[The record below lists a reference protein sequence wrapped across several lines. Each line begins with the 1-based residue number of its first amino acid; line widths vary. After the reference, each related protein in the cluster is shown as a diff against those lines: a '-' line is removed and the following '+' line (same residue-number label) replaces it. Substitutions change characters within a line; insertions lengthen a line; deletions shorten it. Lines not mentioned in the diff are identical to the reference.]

1 MSARSLSESGRL
13 GAGKPAVLPGE
24 HVGGGRGVERASEP
38 EPSDHAAAHPLGD
51 RGHVCGGDW
60 PGRQERRRCVQ
71 ARFGSSRHEDAV
83 GHARVEM
90 HVVVLALTGCF
101 AGICF
106 RHDIDTSDVQLW
118 MATLVIQAIPYAAAV
133 GMAIISARNKQ

>member
-1 MSARSLSESGRL
+1 
-13 GAGKPAVLPGE
+13 
-24 HVGGGRGVERASEP
+24 
-38 EPSDHAAAHPLGD
+38 
-51 RGHVCGGDW
+51 
-60 PGRQERRRCVQ
+60 
-71 ARFGSSRHEDAV
+71 
-83 GHARVEM
+83 M